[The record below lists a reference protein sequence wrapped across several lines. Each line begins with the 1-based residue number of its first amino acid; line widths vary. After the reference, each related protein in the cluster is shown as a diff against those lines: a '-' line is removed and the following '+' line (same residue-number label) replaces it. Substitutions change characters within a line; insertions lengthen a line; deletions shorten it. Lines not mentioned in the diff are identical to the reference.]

1 MNPTIDE
8 GLIQRELE
16 RDPEGAQAEWLAT
29 FRTDLQA
36 AFSPEALEACTI
48 RGRDE
53 LPASPIIQYQ
63 AFVDPAAARLI
74 VSRWQSA
81 TSQTGH
87 HRLGPRMG
95 SAVQS

>member
-36 AFSPEALEACTI
+36 AFSPEALEACTVK
-48 RGRDE
+48 GR
-53 LPASPIIQYQ
+53 
-63 AFVDPAAARLI
+63 
-74 VSRWQSA
+74 VSYRR
-81 TSQTGH
+81 
-87 HRLGPRMG
+87 HR
-95 SAVQS
+95 